1 MTRAITAGSLAS
13 ISKKENL
20 SLAESFLSVDAILV
34 VDMSGSMA
42 ANDAPGGIS
51 RYEAAEKELRQLQ
64 SSMPG
69 KVAVVAFSSTV
80 QFCPGGIPP
89 RLGGGTDMAG
99 ALRFVQPADGCAKIV
114 LISDGQ
120 PDSESATLA
129 VAREFEHRI
138 DTVYIGPES
147 GFGSYGPAGRAF
159 LEKLAAATGGKA
171 MKSAAPGL
179 LREQVESLLLTARV

>member
-13 ISKKENL
+13 ISKNENMT
-20 SLAESFLSVDAILV
+20 LAESFLSVDAILV

-42 ANDAPGGIS
+42 ANDAPGGLS
-51 RYEAAEKELRQLQ
+51 RYKAAENELQQLQ

-69 KVAVVAFSSTV
+69 KVAVVAFSSTT

-89 RLGGGTDMAG
+89 RLGGSTDMAA
-99 ALRFVQPADGCAKIV
+99 ALRFVLPADGVAQIV
-114 LISDGQ
+114 LISDGE

-129 VAREFEHRI
+129 VAREFEHKI

-147 GFGSYGPAGRAF
+147 GYYARGRSF
-159 LEKLAAATGGKA
+159 LEKLAAATGGQA

-179 LREQVESLLLTARV
+179 LKEQVESLLLTARV

>member
-13 ISKKENL
+13 ISKNENMT
-20 SLAESFLSVDAILV
+20 LAESFLNVDAILV
-34 VDMSGSMA
+34 VDMSGSMSA
-42 ANDAPGGIS
+42 HDAPGSTS

-69 KVAVVAFSSTV
+69 KVAVVAFSSSV

-89 RLGGGTDMAG
+89 RLGGGTDMAK
-99 ALRFVQPADGCAKIV
+99 ALRFVQPADGVAQIV
-114 LISDGQ
+114 LISDGE
-120 PDSESATLA
+120 PNSESETLA
-129 VAREFEHRI
+129 AAREFEHRI

-147 GFGSYGPAGRAF
+147 GYYARGRAF
-159 LEKLAAATGGKA
+159 LEKLAAATGGQS

-179 LREQVESLLLTARV
+179 LKEQVESLLLAARV

>member
-69 KVAVVAFSSTV
+69 KVAVV
-80 QFCPGGIPP
+80 G
-89 RLGGGTDMAG
+89 
-99 ALRFVQPADGCAKIV
+99 
-114 LISDGQ
+114 
-120 PDSESATLA
+120 
-129 VAREFEHRI
+129 RI
-138 DTVYIGPES
+138 DNQSIV
-147 GFGSYGPAGRAF
+147 
-159 LEKLAAATGGKA
+159 
-171 MKSAAPGL
+171 
-179 LREQVESLLLTARV
+179 